1 MDDHQ
6 MKTFRAYITERLE
19 IEDNP
24 NAYTP
29 PSTGGKRSRADLAF
43 ERRMARQYGGVM
55 ARIAARAAAKAAHKA
70 QPTRAP
76 FPWSDKGY
84 RMKPGW
90 WHPTKQWLLFSEGFH
105 VTQIVKNPQAFGIS
119 TAELNAGLLKE
130 AEHLVSRRV
139 NWYDNEGTPQ
149 AHTAESVREGILKTD
164 IDLAYE
170 VQRVAYMKGWL
181 KVYSGTNRQSP
192 TLEGINAD
200 SIRGAMREI
209 TESGGDFSVVMV
221 ERIGLNRGQSQ
232 FNRYNPNDWRSVS

>member
-6 MKTFRAYITERLE
+6 MKTFRAYITERLA

-55 ARIAARAAAKAAHKA
+55 ARIAARATAKAAHKA
-70 QPTRAP
+70 KPTRPP
-76 FPWSDKGY
+76 FKWYGTDYSVQA
-84 RMKPGW
+84 GW
-90 WHPTKQWLLFSEGFH
+90 WHPTKQWITFREDYH
-105 VTQIVKNPQAFGIS
+105 VTQILKNPQAFGIS
-119 TAELNAGLLKE
+119 SAELNAGLMKE
-130 AEHLVSRRV
+130 AEHLVSRHV
-139 NWYDNEGTPQ
+139 NWYDSEGTPN
-149 AHTAESVREGILKTD
+149 AHTAESVRKSILKLD

-181 KVYSGTNRQSP
+181 KVYSGNSRQTP
-192 TLEGINAD
+192 MLEGINAD

-209 TESGGDFSVVMV
+209 LESGGNFTTVAV
-221 ERIGLNRGQSQ
+221 ERVGLNRGAVI

>member
-1 MDDHQ
+1 

-70 QPTRAP
+70 KPTRPP
-76 FPWSDKGY
+76 FQWHDSGY
-84 RMKPGW
+84 SVHAGW
-90 WHPTKQWLLFSEGFH
+90 WHPTKQWITFREGYH
-105 VTQIVKNPQAFGIS
+105 VTQILKNPKAFGIS
-119 TAELNAGLLKE
+119 PAELEAGLLKE

-139 NWYDNEGTPQ
+139 NWYDKEGTPN
-149 AHTAESVREGILKTD
+149 AHTAQSVRDSILKLD

-181 KVYSGTNRQSP
+181 KVYSGNSRQSP

>member
-1 MDDHQ
+1 

-55 ARIAARAAAKAAHKA
+55 ARIAARTAAKAAHKA

-84 RMKPGW
+84 RMKAGW

-105 VTQIVKNPQAFGIS
+105 VTQIVKTPQAFGIS
-119 TAELNAGLLKE
+119 TTELNGGLLKE
-130 AEHLVSRRV
+130 AEYLVSRRV
-139 NWYDNEGTPQ
+139 NWYDSEGTPN

-181 KVYSGTNRQSP
+181 KVYSGTGTISP
-192 TLEGINAD
+192 SLEGINGD
-200 SIRGAMREI
+200 SIRAALREI
-209 TESGGDFSVVMV
+209 SEIPGDFTIVVV
-221 ERIGLNRGQSQ
+221 DRVGLNRGQSQ
-232 FNRYNPNDWRSVS
+232 FNRYNPKDWRSVS